1 MCIDTLVLCVHIKAP
16 CLFQQHNQHRR
27 RRRKSDLNTPFYG
40 VENVVGLPDLLY
52 GSAGIF
58 PF

>member
-1 MCIDTLVLCVHIKAP
+1 VCSHKGTLFLSTA
-16 CLFQQHNQHRR
+16 HNQH
-27 RRRKSDLNTPFYG
+27 RRKSDLNTPFYG